1 MKKIYSLA
9 GSVLLSGFVF
19 GQSPAQN
26 AIYSF
31 ANGEKYTPGAISV
44 IPLRSDLNNQDRTT
58 YYTQNFDAGFGA
70 WGANIQTGTAPFK
83 LTNTGHDNTTGNT
96 FIIPTLMTST
106 PTQWVVLDSDADGT
120 SYSNAEA
127 STLTSN
133 KIDLSATTGQFVA
146 LEFDQFFA
154 EWDINTYTAAG
165 SEDHCYIAISLDSS
179 VWTEIEINEGVGREA
194 RPNPELVSWDITDII
209 APDNSQV
216 WIRFRWEGAWN
227 YGWQLDNVK
236 VIDINEKDLTIM
248 DTYRGYDATYGMQYS
263 MVPELQ
269 ATEFVI
275 GAIVRNTGHVDQT
288 NIGIDF
294 EIKDPSNAV
303 VASGSASSTVILA
316 NSEQDTFWVST
327 GFTPTDLGT
336 YTITWTATSVEGD
349 DDLTDN
355 TVIDDYYELTEFTYA
370 QDFAEGAAVGITN
383 WPLETGEGRFGNL
396 FGFPIDD
403 EVSAMH
409 VKIANN
415 TSNVGQL
422 IFYEIYFNDGS
433 GWSYLEGSADDYEI
447 QSSDIGQIITLPLEG
462 GIAVSSANLYL
473 FTVGHYATPT
483 DAIFER
489 QGDIGWSYIQGAIT
503 DETTLAAFFDRKAPI
518 VRLRV
523 GANDV
528 SVGEE
533 EKPEHFA
540 VYPNPAVDAVNVC
553 LSLNAYE
560 NTVINVLDL
569 TGKVVK
575 TINLGDV
582 NGSKTV
588 AVSLDEMNSGVYFI
602 ELVNQNGRQ
611 VEKFVK
617 K

>member
-19 GQSPAQN
+19 GQISQQH

-31 ANGEKYTPGAISV
+31 ANGEKYTPGAITQ
-44 IPLRSDLNNQDRTT
+44 IPMRTDLNSQDRTT

-70 WGANIQTGTAPFK
+70 WGASIQSGTAPFK

-96 FIIPTLMTST
+96 FIIPTLMSST

-127 STLTSN
+127 SKLTSN

-146 LEFDQFFA
+146 LEFEQFFA
-154 EWDINTYTAAG
+154 EWDINTYTNAG

-179 VWTEIEINEGVGREA
+179 VWTEIEINEGVGREG
-194 RPNPELVSWDITDII
+194 RPNPEMISWDITDII
-209 APDNSQV
+209 APDNSEV

-236 VIDINEKDLTIM
+236 IIDINEKDLTIM
-248 DTYRGYDATYGMQYS
+248 DTYRGYNNAGLQYS
-263 MVPELQ
+263 MVPQIQ
-269 ATEFVI
+269 ATEFQI
-275 GAIVRNTGHVDQT
+275 GAIVRNTGHIDQT

-294 EIKDPSNAV
+294 EIKDPSNTV
-303 VASGSASSTVILA
+303 VASGSASSTVTLA
-316 NSEQDTFWVST
+316 NSEQDTFWVAT
-327 GFTPTDLGT
+327 GYTPDVLGN

-349 DDLTDN
+349 DDLSDN
-355 TVIDDYYELTEFTYA
+355 TVIDDYFELTEYTYA
-370 QDFAEGAAVGITN
+370 QDFAEGAAEGITN

-396 FGFPIDD
+396 FNFQIAD
-403 EVSAMH
+403 EVSAIH

-415 TSNVGQL
+415 SSNVGQP
-422 IFYEIYFNDGS
+422 IFWEVYYNDGTA
-433 GWSYLEGSADDYEI
+433 WTYMDQSADDYEI
-447 QSSDIGQIITLPLEG
+447 QTADLGQIITLPLPD
-462 GIAVSSANLYL
+462 GIDVNETDLYL
-473 FTVGHYATPT
+473 FMVGHYGSPT

-489 QGDIGWSYIQGAIT
+489 QGDIGWSYIQGAVAGP
-503 DETTLAAFFDRKAPI
+503 DELSSFFDRKAPI

-523 GANDV
+523 GAGDV

-533 EKPEHFA
+533 TITEHFA
-540 VYPNPAVDAVNVC
+540 VYPNPAVDAVNVS
-553 LSLNAYE
+553 LSLNASE

-575 TINLGDV
+575 TINLGEV

-588 AVSLDEMNSGVYFI
+588 AVSLEEMNSGVYFI

>member
-19 GQSPAQN
+19 GQAPSQH

-31 ANGEKYTPGAISV
+31 ANGEKYTPGAITV
-44 IPLRSDLNNQDRTT
+44 IPLRNDLNSQDRTT

-70 WGANIQTGTAPFK
+70 WGASIQTGTAPFK

-120 SYSNAEA
+120 SYSAAEA
-127 STLTSN
+127 SKLTSN

-154 EWDINTYTAAG
+154 EWDINTYSAAG
-165 SEDHCYIAISLDSS
+165 SEDHCYIAVSLDSMT
-179 VWTEIEINEGVGREA
+179 WTEIEINEGVGREA

-216 WIRFRWEGAWN
+216 WVRFRWEGAWN
-227 YGWQLDNVK
+227 YGWQIDNVNI
-236 VIDINEKDLTIM
+236 IDINEKDLTIM
-248 DTYRGYDATYGMQYS
+248 DTYRGSDPTFGIQYS
-263 MVPELQ
+263 MVPEIQ

-294 EIKDPSNAV
+294 EIKDPSNTV
-303 VASGSASSTVILA
+303 VASGSAASTVTLA
-316 NSEQDTFWVST
+316 NSEQDTFWVAT
-327 GFTPTDLGT
+327 GFTPVDLGT
-336 YTITWTATSVEGD
+336 YTITWTATSTEGD

-355 TVIDDYYELTEFTYA
+355 TVMDDYFELTEFTYA
-370 QDFAEGAAVGITN
+370 QDFAEGAAEGITN

-396 FGFPIDD
+396 YGFPIGD
-403 EVSAMH
+403 EVSAIQ

-415 TSNVGQL
+415 ASNVGQL
-422 IFYEIYFNDGS
+422 IYWTVYYNDGT
-433 GWSYLEGSADDYEI
+433 GWLFMDEASEDYEI
-447 QSSDIGQIITLPLEG
+447 QSADLGQIISLPVG
-462 GIAVSSANLYL
+462 GIDVNETDLYL
-473 FTVGHYATPT
+473 FMVGHYATPT

-489 QGDIGWSYIQGAIT
+489 QGNIGWNYIQGAIT
-503 DETTLAAFFDRKAPI
+503 APDELASFFDRKAPI
-518 VRLRV
+518 VRVRV
-523 GANDV
+523 GAGDV

-533 EKPEHFA
+533 NQTEHFA
-540 VYPNPAVDAVNVC
+540 VYPNPAVDALNVS
-553 LSLNAYE
+553 LSLNGSE

-588 AVSLDEMNSGVYFI
+588 QVSLDEMNSGVYFI

>member
-19 GQSPAQN
+19 GQISQQH

-31 ANGEKYTPGAISV
+31 ANGEKYTPGAITQ
-44 IPLRSDLNNQDRTT
+44 IPMRTDLNSQDRTT

-70 WGANIQTGTAPFK
+70 WGASIQSGTAPFK

-96 FIIPTLMTST
+96 FIIPTLMSST

-127 STLTSN
+127 SKLTSN

-146 LEFDQFFA
+146 LEFEQFFA
-154 EWDINTYTAAG
+154 EWDINTYTNAG

-179 VWTEIEINEGVGREA
+179 VWTEIEINEGVGREG
-194 RPNPELVSWDITDII
+194 RPNPEMISWDITDII
-209 APDNSQV
+209 APDNSEV

-236 VIDINEKDLTIM
+236 IIDINEKDLTIM
-248 DTYRGYDATYGMQYS
+248 DTYRGYNNAGLQYS
-263 MVPELQ
+263 MVPQIQ
-269 ATEFVI
+269 ATEFQI
-275 GAIVRNTGHVDQT
+275 GAIVRNTGHIDQT

-294 EIKDPSNAV
+294 EIKDPSNTV
-303 VASGSASSTVILA
+303 VASGSASSTVTLA
-316 NSEQDTFWVST
+316 NSEQDTFWVAT
-327 GFTPTDLGT
+327 GYTPDVLGN

-349 DDLTDN
+349 DDLSDN
-355 TVIDDYYELTEFTYA
+355 TVIDDYFELTEYTYA
-370 QDFAEGAAVGITN
+370 QDFAEGAAEGITN

-396 FGFPIDD
+396 FNFQIAD
-403 EVSAMH
+403 EVSAIH

-415 TSNVGQL
+415 SSNVGQP
-422 IFYEIYFNDGS
+422 IFWEVYYNDGTA
-433 GWSYLEGSADDYEI
+433 WTYMDQSADDYEI
-447 QSSDIGQIITLPLEG
+447 QTADLGQIITLPLPD
-462 GIAVSSANLYL
+462 GIDVNETDLYL
-473 FTVGHYATPT
+473 FMVGHYGSPT

-489 QGDIGWSYIQGAIT
+489 QGDIGWSYIQGAVAGP
-503 DETTLAAFFDRKAPI
+503 DELSSFFDRKAPI

-523 GANDV
+523 GAGDV

-533 EKPEHFA
+533 TITEYFA
-540 VYPNPAVDAVNVC
+540 VYPNPAVDAVNVS
-553 LSLNAYE
+553 LSLNASE

-575 TINLGDV
+575 TIGLGEV